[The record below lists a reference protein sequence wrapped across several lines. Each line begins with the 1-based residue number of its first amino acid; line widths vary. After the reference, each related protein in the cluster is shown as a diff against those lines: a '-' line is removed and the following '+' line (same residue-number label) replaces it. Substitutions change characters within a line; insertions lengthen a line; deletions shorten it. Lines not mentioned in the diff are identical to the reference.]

1 MDKRWLNKVTPK
13 VDALHEHIRWLGDL
27 LETLLDR
34 FDNYQKIT
42 QNYQKITN
50 YQLLERVNM
59 GKVIGNYQVIT
70 R

>member
-1 MDKRWLNKVTPK
+1 MDKRRLNKVTRK
-13 VDALHEHIRWLGDL
+13 VDALHEHIRWLGYL

>member
-42 QNYQKITN
+42 ENYPKLPKN
-50 YQLLERVNM
+50 YQLPAFGE
-59 GKVIGNYQVIT
+59 GKYG
-70 R
+70 